1 MVPGVVSARQP
12 AQAAVEAALTSV
24 LCVSLLLLVVSAGW
38 WAHAQNVVAAAAQ
51 DGARAASALG
61 GSTADGVAVAN
72 QLLVAGLGDG
82 ASRLQVTPR
91 EDADS
96 VTISAAGSWPLAA
109 GLGIEIDLPLG
120 ASSRMLKDE
129 FRSNEWQS

>member
-1 MVPGVVSARQP
+1 MSRARVGGRRP
-12 AQAAVEAALTSV
+12 AQAVVEAALASV

-38 WAHAQNVVAAAAQ
+38 WAHAQNVVAAATR

-72 QLLVAGLGDG
+72 QLLAAGLGSG
-82 ASRLQVTPR
+82 ASRIHVTPD
-91 EDADS
+91 EDANS

-109 GLGIEIDLPLG
+109 GLGVELDLPLG
-120 ASSRMLKDE
+120 ATSRMLKDE
-129 FRSNEWQS
+129 WR

>member
-1 MVPGVVSARQP
+1 MIRAWVGGRRP
-12 AQAAVEAALTSV
+12 AQAVVEAALTSV

-38 WAHAQNVVAAAAQ
+38 WAHAQNVVAAATR

-82 ASRLQVTPR
+82 AGRVQVTPD

-96 VTISAAGSWPLAA
+96 VAISATGSWPLAA
-109 GLGIEIDLPLG
+109 GLGVELDLPLG
-120 ASSRMLKDE
+120 ATSRMLKDE
-129 FRSNEWQS
+129 WR